1 MDGVTVEQEQ
11 DLVLVE
17 LEELKDLWF
26 RKSPTTV
33 ISLLDTLKNGLQLIR
48 AGMKGK
54 RGISHL
60 ALVIK
65 TEFFLLFERYLN
77 DINYQIQFNSYT
89 I

>member
-1 MDGVTVEQEQ
+1 MEQEQ

-65 TEFFLLFERYLN
+65 TEFFLLFDRYLN
-77 DINYQIQFNSYT
+77 NYQIQFNSYT